1 MARLSINL
9 KLFFA
14 ALSRI
19 LFSGGRCFG
28 KLIIGKKPFW
38 KRLPKVIGMVW
49 ARIWHSLEIFDFRAA
64 GIPD

>member
-28 KLIIGKKPFW
+28 KTHYRQKTVLEATAQG
-38 KRLPKVIGMVW
+38 RRYGMGRDM
-49 ARIWHSLEIFDFRAA
+49 AQSRNL
-64 GIPD
+64 